1 MDEDWVTSTF
11 GYDKYWCYNHSCFK
25 VTFITIY
32 YSHPPTICLPGTFHW
47 FCDSIIFSMLLLSFF
62 NYAYFIHKGTS
73 LLLLMLWKY
82 QCVLLVFPEV
92 PSTKICKNYC
102 FLIFIVKRLRL
113 LKIEGD
119 VKRTEINWNVGFF
132 SL

>member
-1 MDEDWVTSTF
+1 
-11 GYDKYWCYNHSCFK
+11 
-25 VTFITIY
+25 
-32 YSHPPTICLPGTFHW
+32 
-47 FCDSIIFSMLLLSFF
+47 MLLLSFF